1 MELALGSCLTE
12 QPVTANCFPDLLMI
26 FMLTAKELDTQEN
39 QITTNVMSS
48 SLLIRKTD
56 VTTSGK
62 TTAVSSSTF

>member
-56 VTTSGK
+56 VT
-62 TTAVSSSTF
+62 